1 MSSRDTNV
9 IPRYKCH
16 PEPVE
21 GSDHTKLIES
31 MKKIIQYTLTILA
44 FSMLMSSCSLYKKYE
59 RADMHFVDSL
69 YRRMDT
75 APEDTISTASVSWD
89 KMFTDPI
96 LQEWIRLGLE
106 HNTDMNVAELKVQE
120 YQAYLLAARRA
131 LLPGVNFSMS
141 GGGFPGQFN
150 AQIGASWDA
159 DIFGS
164 LRNSKRKAEAALMQT
179 EAYRHGVQTNLV
191 ATIANSYY
199 MMLMLDEQLKISR
212 RTLTTWEENIRA
224 MEALKRGGKTNEAA
238 VLQAKANKLSVEASV
253 LTLEKEI
260 LSLENSF
267 CALLGTVP
275 MSIKRGTIDAQE
287 LPERLCAGVPAEL
300 LSRRPD
306 VRQAEMTLAQCFYD
320 TNIARAA
327 FYPNLSLSGALGWT
341 TGNGGSIV
349 VNPGSIIT
357 NLIGSL
363 AQPIF
368 NRGALKAKKL
378 AAESKYKQAL
388 HEFRQS
394 LLDAGVEVNNAISLW
409 ETAKRRTEI
418 DKKQI
423 VNLQAAV
430 WNTQLLMKHGN
441 ASYLEVLTAQK
452 NLLQAELAEIS
463 DRYDEFQSVVNL
475 YHALGGGY

>member
-1 MSSRDTNV
+1 
-9 IPRYKCH
+9 
-16 PEPVE
+16 
-21 GSDHTKLIES
+21 
-31 MKKIIQYTLTILA
+31 MKKIIIICLA
-44 FSMLMSSCSLYKKYE
+44 ALSLSSCGLYKKYE
-59 RADMHFVDSL
+59 RQEMSFVDSL
-69 YRRMDT
+69 YRRMNVGPSDT
-75 APEDTISTASVSWD
+75 VSTASVSWD
-89 KMFTDPI
+89 KIFTDPI

-106 HNTDMNVAELKVQE
+106 HNTDMKVASLKVE
-120 YQAYLLAARRA
+120 EAQAYLLAARRA
-131 LLPGVNFSMS
+131 LLPGASFSAS
-141 GGGFPGQFN
+141 GGIYPASFN
-150 AQIGASWDA
+150 SQIGVSWDA

-179 EAYRHGVQTNLV
+179 EAAKEAVQTQLV

-199 MMLMLDEQLKISR
+199 MLLMLDEQLKISN
-212 RTLTTWEENIRA
+212 RTVKTWDENIRA
-224 MEALKRGGKTNEAA
+224 MEALKRAGKTNEAA
-238 VLQAKANKLSVEASV
+238 VLQAKANKLSVEANV

-260 LSLENSF
+260 LAVENSF

-275 MSIKRGTIDAQE
+275 MGIHRGNIADQE
-287 LPERLCAGVPAEL
+287 LPHRLCAGVPAEL
-300 LSRRPD
+300 LSKRPD
-306 VRQAEMTLAQCFYD
+306 VKQAEMTLAQCFYD

-327 FYPNLSLSGALGWT
+327 FYPSLNLSGALGWT
-341 TGNGGSIV
+341 TGNGSIV
-349 VNPGSIIT
+349 LDPGALIT
-357 NLIGSL
+357 NLIGSI

-388 HEFRQS
+388 YGFRQS
-394 LLDAGVEVNNAISLW
+394 LLDAGVEVNNAISMW
-409 ETAKRRTEI
+409 ETAKRRVEI

-423 VNLQAAV
+423 VSLQAAV

-452 NLLQAELAEIS
+452 NLLQVELGEVS

>member
-1 MSSRDTNV
+1 M
-9 IPRYKCH
+9 
-16 PEPVE
+16 
-21 GSDHTKLIES
+21 
-31 MKKIIQYTLTILA
+31 Q
-44 FSMLMSSCSLYKKYE
+44 
-59 RADMHFVDSL
+59 FVDSL
-69 YRRMDT
+69 YRRMEAGHSDT
-75 APEDTISTASVSWD
+75 VSTAAVTWD
-89 KMFTDPI
+89 KMFTDPM

-106 HNTDMNVAELKVQE
+106 HNTDMNVAHLKVQE
-120 YQAYLLAARRA
+120 SQAYLLAARRA
-131 LLPGVNFSMS
+131 LLPGLNFTAS
-141 GGGFPGQFN
+141 GGGFPGTFS
-150 AQIGASWDA
+150 AQIGASWDS

-164 LRNSKRKAEAALMQT
+164 LRNSKRKAEAALEQT
-179 EAYRHGVQTNLV
+179 EAYRQAVQTQLV

-199 MMLMLDEQLKISR
+199 MLLMLDEQLKISK
-212 RTLTTWEENIRA
+212 RTLNTWEENIRA
-224 MEALKRGGKTNEAA
+224 MEALKRAGKTNEAA
-238 VLQAKANKLSVEASV
+238 VLQAKANKLSVEANV

-260 LSLENSF
+260 LSVENSF

-275 MSIKRGTIDAQE
+275 MAINRGTLDSQN
-287 LPERLCAGVPAEL
+287 LPDKLCAGVPAEL

-341 TGNGGSIV
+341 TGKGGIV
-349 VNPGSIIT
+349 LDPGSLIT
-357 NLIGSL
+357 NLIASI
-363 AQPIF
+363 AQPVF
-368 NRGALKAKKL
+368 NRGALKSRKL

-388 HEFRQS
+388 YEFRQS

-409 ETAKRRTEI
+409 ETAKRRVEI

-452 NLLQAELAEIS
+452 NLLQVELAEVS
-463 DRYDEFQSVVNL
+463 DRFDEFQSVINL

>member
-1 MSSRDTNV
+1 
-9 IPRYKCH
+9 
-16 PEPVE
+16 
-21 GSDHTKLIES
+21 
-31 MKKIIQYTLTILA
+31 MKTGYDILKISVAMIA
-44 FSMLMSSCSLYKKYE
+44 FMAVSSCGIYKKYE
-59 RADMHFVDSL
+59 REEMSFVDSL
-69 YRRMDT
+69 YRRMEVGP
-75 APEDTISTASVSWD
+75 ADTISTASVTWD
-89 KMFTDPI
+89 KMFTDPV

-106 HNTDMNVAELKVQE
+106 HNTDMNIAELRIKE
-120 YQAYLLAARRA
+120 SEAYLLAARRA
-131 LLPGVNFSMS
+131 LLPGASFSAS
-141 GGGFPGQFN
+141 GGGFPGTFK
-150 AQIGASWDA
+150 AQIEAGWDT

-164 LRNSKRKAEAALMQT
+164 LRNSKRKAEAAVMQSQ
-179 EAYRHGVQTNLV
+179 AYKDAVQTNLV

-199 MMLMLDEQLKISR
+199 MLLMLDEQLKISR

-238 VLQAKANKLSVEASV
+238 VLQAKANKLSVEANV

-260 LSLENSF
+260 LAVENSF

-275 MSIKRGTIDAQE
+275 MAIERGTLDSQE
-287 LPERLCAGVPAEL
+287 LPDRLCAGVPAEL

-306 VRQAEMTLAQCFYD
+306 VKQAEMALAQCFYD

-341 TGNGGSIV
+341 TGNGSIV
-349 VNPGSIIT
+349 LDPGSLIT
-357 NLIGSL
+357 NIIGSL

-368 NRGALKAKKL
+368 NRGAIKAKQL

-388 HEFRQS
+388 YEFRQS

-409 ETAKRRTEI
+409 ETAKKRVDL

-441 ASYLEVLTAQK
+441 ANYLEVLTAQK
-452 NLLQAELAEIS
+452 NLLQAELGEVS
-463 DRYDEFQSVVNL
+463 DRYDEFQSVINL

>member
-1 MSSRDTNV
+1 
-9 IPRYKCH
+9 
-16 PEPVE
+16 
-21 GSDHTKLIES
+21 
-31 MKKIIQYTLTILA
+31 MKKIIIICLA
-44 FSMLMSSCSLYKKYE
+44 VLSLSSCGLYKKYE
-59 RADMHFVDSL
+59 RQEMSFVDSL
-69 YRRMDT
+69 YRRMHVGPSDT
-75 APEDTISTASVSWD
+75 VSTASVSWD
-89 KMFTDPI
+89 KIFTDPI

-106 HNTDMNVAELKVQE
+106 HNTDMNVASLKVQE
-120 YQAYLLAARRA
+120 AQAYLLAARRA
-131 LLPGVNFSMS
+131 LLPGVSFSAS
-141 GGGFPGQFN
+141 GGIYPGSFN

-164 LRNSKRKAEAALMQT
+164 LRNARRKAESALVQT
-179 EAYRHGVQTNLV
+179 EAAKEAVQTQLV

-199 MMLMLDEQLKISR
+199 MLLMLDEQLKISN
-212 RTLTTWEENIRA
+212 RTLKTWEENIRA
-224 MEALKRGGKTNEAA
+224 MEALKRAGKTNEAA
-238 VLQAKANKLSVEASV
+238 VLQAKANKLSVEANV

-260 LSLENSF
+260 LAVENSF

-275 MSIKRGTIDAQE
+275 MGIHRGNIADQE
-287 LPERLCAGVPAEL
+287 LPHRLCAGVPAEL

-306 VRQAEMTLAQCFYD
+306 VKQAEMTLAQCFYD

-341 TGNGGSIV
+341 TGNGSIV
-349 VNPGSIIT
+349 LDPGALIT
-357 NLIGSL
+357 NLIASI

-388 HEFRQS
+388 YEFRQS

-409 ETAKRRTEI
+409 ETAKRRVEI

-452 NLLQAELAEIS
+452 NLLQVELGEVS
-463 DRYDEFQSVVNL
+463 DKYDEFQSVVNL

>member
-1 MSSRDTNV
+1 MMAKDKFNMKFYYYIV
-9 IPRYKCH
+9 KGC
-16 PEPVE
+16 VA
-21 GSDHTKLIES
+21 LI
-31 MKKIIQYTLTILA
+31 A
-44 FSMLMSSCSLYKKYE
+44 FISVSSCGLYKKYE
-59 RADMHFVDSL
+59 RQEMSFVDSL
-69 YRRMDT
+69 YRRMHVGPSDT
-75 APEDTISTASVSWD
+75 VSTASVSWD
-89 KMFTDPI
+89 KIFTDPI

-106 HNTDMNVAELKVQE
+106 HNTDMNVAMLKVE
-120 YQAYLLAARRA
+120 ESQAHLLAARRA
-131 LLPGVNFSMS
+131 LLPGVSFSAS
-141 GGGFPGQFN
+141 GGVYPGSFN
-150 AQIGASWDA
+150 TQIGVAWDA

-164 LRNSKRKAEAALMQT
+164 LRNSKRKAEAAHIQT
-179 EAYRHGVQTNLV
+179 EAFRDAVQTGLV

-199 MMLMLDEQLKISR
+199 MLLMLDEQLKISN
-212 RTLTTWEENIRA
+212 RTLKTWEENIRA
-224 MEALKRGGKTNEAA
+224 MEALKRAGKTNEAA
-238 VLQAKANKLSVEASV
+238 VLQAKANKLSVEANV

-260 LSLENSF
+260 LAVENSF

-275 MSIKRGTIDAQE
+275 MAIERSTLDAQV
-287 LPERLCAGVPAEL
+287 LPHRLCAGVPAEL

-306 VRQAEMTLAQCFYD
+306 VKQAEMTLAQCFYD

-341 TGNGGSIV
+341 TGGGSIV
-349 VNPGSIIT
+349 LDPGALIT

-378 AAESKYKQAL
+378 AAEAKYKQAL
-388 HEFRQS
+388 YEFRQS
-394 LLDAGVEVNNAISLW
+394 LLDAGVEVNNAITLW
-409 ETAKRRTEI
+409 ETAKKRVEI

-452 NLLQAELAEIS
+452 NLLQVELGEVS
-463 DRYDEFQSVVNL
+463 DRFDEFQSVINL

>member
-1 MSSRDTNV
+1 MKFYYYIV
-9 IPRYKCH
+9 KGC
-16 PEPVE
+16 VA
-21 GSDHTKLIES
+21 LI
-31 MKKIIQYTLTILA
+31 A
-44 FSMLMSSCSLYKKYE
+44 FIAVSSCGLYKKYE
-59 RADMHFVDSL
+59 RQEMSFVDSL
-69 YRRMDT
+69 YRRMHVGPSDT
-75 APEDTISTASVSWD
+75 VSTASVSWD
-89 KMFTDPI
+89 KIFTDPI

-106 HNTDMNVAELKVQE
+106 HNTDMNVAMLKVE
-120 YQAYLLAARRA
+120 ESQAHLLTARRA
-131 LLPGVNFSMS
+131 LLPGVSFSAS
-141 GGGFPGQFN
+141 GGAYPGSFN
-150 AQIGASWDA
+150 TQIGIGWDA

-164 LRNSKRKAEAALMQT
+164 LRNSKRKAEAAHIQT
-179 EAYRHGVQTNLV
+179 EAYKDAVQTGLV

-199 MMLMLDEQLKISR
+199 MLLMLDEQLKISN
-212 RTLTTWEENIRA
+212 RTLKTWEENIRA
-224 MEALKRGGKTNEAA
+224 MEALKRAGKTNEAA

-260 LSLENSF
+260 LAVENSF

-275 MSIKRGTIDAQE
+275 MAIKRGTLDGQE
-287 LPERLCAGVPAEL
+287 LPHRLCAGVPAEL

-306 VRQAEMTLAQCFYD
+306 VKQAEMTLAQCFYD

-327 FYPNLSLSGALGWT
+327 FYPNLTLSGAIGWT
-341 TGNGGSIV
+341 TGMGGSV
-349 VNPGSIIT
+349 VLDPGSLIT

-363 AQPIF
+363 TQPLF

-378 AAESKYKQAL
+378 AAEAKYEQAL
-388 HEFRQS
+388 YEFRQS
-394 LLDAGVEVNNAISLW
+394 LLDAGVEVNNAITMW
-409 ETAKRRTEI
+409 ETAKRRVEI

-452 NLLQAELAEIS
+452 NLLQIELGEVS

>member
-1 MSSRDTNV
+1 
-9 IPRYKCH
+9 
-16 PEPVE
+16 
-21 GSDHTKLIES
+21 
-31 MKKIIQYTLTILA
+31 MKRFIIICLAIL
-44 FSMLMSSCSLYKKYE
+44 SLSSCGLYKKYE
-59 RADMHFVDSL
+59 RQEMSFVDSL
-69 YRRMDT
+69 YRRMNVGPSDT
-75 APEDTISTASVSWD
+75 VSTASVSWD

-106 HNTDMNVAELKVQE
+106 HNTDMNVAQLKVKE
-120 YQAYLLAARRA
+120 SQAYLLAARGA
-131 LLPGVNFSMS
+131 LLPGVSITAS
-141 GGGFPGQFN
+141 GGGFPGTFN

-164 LRNSKRKAEAALMQT
+164 LRNSKRKAEAALMQS
-179 EAYRHGVQTNLV
+179 EAYRQAVQTQLV

-199 MMLMLDEQLKISR
+199 MLLMLDEQLKISK
-212 RTLTTWEENIRA
+212 RTLKTWEENIRA

-238 VLQAKANKLSVEASV
+238 VLQAKANKLSVEANV

-260 LSLENSF
+260 LAVENSF

-275 MSIKRGTIDAQE
+275 MAIERGTLDEQE
-287 LPERLCAGVPAEL
+287 LPHRLCAGVPAEL

-306 VRQAEMTLAQCFYD
+306 VKQAEMTLAQCFYD
-320 TNIARAA
+320 TNIAKAA

-341 TGNGGSIV
+341 TGGGSIV
-349 VNPGSIIT
+349 LDPGSLIT

-388 HEFRQS
+388 YGFRQS

-409 ETAKRRTEI
+409 ETAKRRVEL

-423 VNLQAAV
+423 VSLQAAV

-452 NLLQAELAEIS
+452 NLLQVELGEVS
-463 DRYDEFQSVVNL
+463 DRFDEFQSVVNL

>member
-1 MSSRDTNV
+1 MRNT
-9 IPRYKCH
+9 IR
-16 PEPVE
+16 
-21 GSDHTKLIES
+21 
-31 MKKIIQYTLTILA
+31 YTLTILA
-44 FSMLMSSCSLYKKYE
+44 FSTLLSSCGLYKKYE
-59 RADMHFVDSL
+59 RADMGFVDSL

-75 APEDTISTASVSWD
+75 MPEDTISTASVSWD
-89 KMFTDPI
+89 KIFTDPI

-120 YQAYLLAARRA
+120 SQAYLLAARRA
-131 LLPGVNFSMS
+131 LLPGLSFSAS
-141 GGGFPGQFN
+141 GGGFGGYFTTQLN
-150 AQIGASWDA
+150 ASWDA

-164 LRNSKRKAEAALMQT
+164 LRNSKRKAEAALRHT
-179 EAYRHGVQTNLV
+179 EAYKHAVQTNLV

-199 MMLMLDEQLKISR
+199 MLLMLDEQLNISK

-224 MEALKRGGKTNEAA
+224 MEALKRAGKTNEAA
-238 VLQAKANKLSVEASV
+238 VLQAKANMLNVEANI

-260 LSLENSF
+260 LAVENSF

-275 MSIKRGTIDAQE
+275 MEINRSTLNEQQ
-287 LPERLCAGVPAEL
+287 LPEKLYAGVPAEL

-306 VRQAEMTLAQCFYD
+306 VHQAEMTLAQCFYD

-341 TGNGGSIV
+341 TNMGGYIV
-349 VNPGSIIT
+349 VDPGSVIT
-357 NLIGSL
+357 NLIGSI

-368 NRGALKAKKL
+368 NRGAIKAKKL
-378 AAESKYKQAL
+378 AAEAKYKQAL
-388 HEFRQS
+388 YEFRQS
-394 LLDAGVEVNNAISLW
+394 LLDAGVEVNNAITLW
-409 ETAKRRTEI
+409 ETAKKRVDI

-423 VNLQAAV
+423 VNLKAAV

-441 ASYLEVLTAQK
+441 ANYLEVLTAQK
-452 NLLQAELAEIS
+452 NLLQVELGEVS

>member
-1 MSSRDTNV
+1 
-9 IPRYKCH
+9 
-16 PEPVE
+16 
-21 GSDHTKLIES
+21 
-31 MKKIIQYTLTILA
+31 MKRFIIICLA
-44 FSMLMSSCSLYKKYE
+44 VLSLSSCGLYKKYE
-59 RADMHFVDSL
+59 RQEMSFVDSL
-69 YRRMDT
+69 YRRMNVGPSDT
-75 APEDTISTASVSWD
+75 VSTASVSWD
-89 KMFTDPI
+89 KIFTDPI

-106 HNTDMNVAELKVQE
+106 HNTDMKVASLKVE
-120 YQAYLLAARRA
+120 EAQAYLLAARRA
-131 LLPGVNFSMS
+131 LLPGASFSAS
-141 GGGFPGQFN
+141 GGIYPASFN
-150 AQIGASWDA
+150 SQIGVSWDA

-179 EAYRHGVQTNLV
+179 EAAKEAVQTQLV

-199 MMLMLDEQLKISR
+199 MLLMLDEQLKISN
-212 RTLTTWEENIRA
+212 RTVKTWDENIRA
-224 MEALKRGGKTNEAA
+224 MEALKRAGKTNEAA
-238 VLQAKANKLSVEASV
+238 VLQAKANKLSVEANV

-260 LSLENSF
+260 LAVENSF

-275 MSIKRGTIDAQE
+275 MGIHRGNIADQE
-287 LPERLCAGVPAEL
+287 LPHRLCAGVPAEL
-300 LSRRPD
+300 LSKRPD
-306 VRQAEMTLAQCFYD
+306 VKQAEMTLAQCFYD

-327 FYPNLSLSGALGWT
+327 FYPSLNLSGALGWT
-341 TGNGGSIV
+341 TGNGSIV
-349 VNPGSIIT
+349 LDPGALIT
-357 NLIGSL
+357 NLIGSI

-388 HEFRQS
+388 YGFRQS
-394 LLDAGVEVNNAISLW
+394 LLDAGVEVNNAISMW
-409 ETAKRRTEI
+409 ETAKRRVEI

-423 VNLQAAV
+423 VSLQAAV

-452 NLLQAELAEIS
+452 NLLQVELGEVS

>member
-1 MSSRDTNV
+1 MKSR
-9 IPRYKCH
+9 Y
-16 PEPVE
+16 
-21 GSDHTKLIES
+21 TKYLLWGVNAAIVLITF
-31 MKKIIQYTLTILA
+31 MTV
-44 FSMLMSSCSLYKKYE
+44 SSCGLYKKYE
-59 RADMHFVDSL
+59 RADMPFVDSL
-69 YRRMDT
+69 YRRMEMAPGDT
-75 APEDTISTASVSWD
+75 VSTASVSWD
-89 KMFTDPI
+89 RMFTDPV

-120 YQAYLLAARRA
+120 SQAYLLAARRA
-131 LLPGVNFSMS
+131 LLPGLAFSAS
-141 GGGFPGQFN
+141 GGGFPGSFN
-150 AQIGASWDA
+150 AQIGASWET

-179 EAYRHGVQTNLV
+179 EAYRQAVQTQLV

-199 MMLMLDEQLKISR
+199 MLLMLDEQLKISN
-212 RTLTTWEENIRA
+212 RTLKTWEENIRA
-224 MEALKRGGKTNEAA
+224 MEALKRAGKTNEAA
-238 VLQAKANKLSVEASV
+238 VLQARANKYSVEANV

-260 LSLENSF
+260 LAVENSF

-275 MSIKRGTIDAQE
+275 MSIKRSTLDTQE
-287 LPERLCAGVPAEL
+287 LPERLCAGLPAEL

-306 VRQAEMTLAQCFYD
+306 VKQAEMTLAQCFYD

-327 FYPNLSLSGALGWT
+327 FYPNLSLSGAFGWT
-341 TGNGGSIV
+341 TGSGNIV
-349 VNPGSIIT
+349 LDPGSLIT

-378 AAESKYKQAL
+378 AAEAKYKQAVY
-388 HEFRQS
+388 EFRQS
-394 LLDAGVEVNNAISLW
+394 LLDAGVEVNNAISMW
-409 ETAKRRTEI
+409 ETAKRRVEI

-423 VNLQAAV
+423 VSLQAAV

-452 NLLQAELAEIS
+452 NLLQVELGEVS

>member
-1 MSSRDTNV
+1 
-9 IPRYKCH
+9 
-16 PEPVE
+16 
-21 GSDHTKLIES
+21 
-31 MKKIIQYTLTILA
+31 MKRIISIYLA
-44 FSMLMSSCSLYKKYE
+44 VMALSSCGLYKKYE
-59 RADMHFVDSL
+59 RAELPFVDSL
-69 YRRMDT
+69 YRRMDIGP
-75 APEDTISTASVSWD
+75 ADTISTASVSWD
-89 KMFTDPI
+89 KIFTDPI

-106 HNTDMNVAELKVQE
+106 HNTDMNVAQLKVE
-120 YQAYLLAARRA
+120 ESQAYLLAARRA
-131 LLPGVNFSMS
+131 LLPGLTFSAS
-141 GGGFPGQFN
+141 GGGFPASFN
-150 AQIGASWDA
+150 AQMGASWDT

-164 LRNSKRKAEAALMQT
+164 LRNSKRKAEAALEQT
-179 EAYRHGVQTNLV
+179 EAYRQAVQTQLV

-199 MMLMLDEQLKISR
+199 MLLMLDEQLNISN
-212 RTLTTWEENIRA
+212 RTLKTWEENIRA
-224 MEALKRGGKTNEAA
+224 MEALKRAGKTNEAA
-238 VLQAKANKLSVEASV
+238 VLQAKANKLSVEANV

-260 LSLENSF
+260 LSMENSF

-275 MSIKRGTIDAQE
+275 MSINRNAIIDQV
-287 LPERLCAGVPAEL
+287 LPDRLCAGVPSEL

-306 VRQAEMTLAQCFYD
+306 VKQAEMTLAQCFYD

-327 FYPNLSLSGALGWT
+327 FYPNLSLSGTFGWT
-341 TGNGGSIV
+341 TGTGAIV
-349 VNPGSIIT
+349 LDPGSLIT
-357 NLIGSL
+357 NLIGSI

-368 NRGALKAKKL
+368 NRGAIKAKRL

-388 HEFRQS
+388 FEFRQS
-394 LLDAGVEVNNAISLW
+394 LLDAGVEVNNAISSW
-409 ETAKRRTEI
+409 QTAKRRVEI

-452 NLLQAELAEIS
+452 NLLQVELGEVS